1 MILFLVKRCLRLGMA
16 MPAFNPSLVE
26 AEAVKSFQVEAI
38 LVFRASSRI
47 DWTTQRNTALSSIP
61 QDA

>member
-16 MPAFNPSLVE
+16 MPAFNPSLV
-26 AEAVKSFQVEAI
+26 EAVKSFQVEAI